1 MSRINLFSLTKYD
14 YIPIISRM
22 DNDNTSGQQMAHHTI
37 SRMMEKMG
45 KVPMDKS
52 ELTNALTT
60 DELKDLLKLQALTL
74 NAAFHRLLEKSEK
87 SLDPSRYYMAAL
99 RAQSQC
105 VRTLRTHTLL
115 DKEKS

>member
-1 MSRINLFSLTKYD
+1 
-14 YIPIISRM
+14 M
-22 DNDNTSGQQMAHHTI
+22 DTNDTSGQQMAHHTI

-52 ELTNALTT
+52 ELTNALST
-60 DELKDLLKLQALTL
+60 DQLKDLLKLQALTL
-74 NAAFHRLLEKSEK
+74 NTAFHRLLEKSEK

-105 VRTLRTHTLL
+105 VRALRTHNLL
-115 DKEKS
+115 DSQQKD